1 MDKSIVAVDESHRR
15 SDSLASASKSL
26 GSLVQ
31 INSIAIDI
39 SCAMEEIESPAHEH
53 FSIRG
58 FVAGMRQKDRKMCLP
73 FASEGDDDDD
83 LVDNLPPLPVP
94 RFRWWQCSNCVPDIS
109 AERPTLEMPL
119 RDRSNAGTS
128 SCRNIDGVKDGL
140 FLHNIQN
147 TGDEHRSRDA
157 GDGTDDSPS
166 NKIIKYNPWCTE
178 GHKEATTSIKEKKNV
193 GDNEGGNPCEC
204 ITVANHFQI
213 RERHNS
219 TAADNPSARV
229 EEPENASSGS
239 DGAFSALPHRRKP
252 KLRSLADIMEEEKN
266 STSDHPRVRSTSS
279 SGMHVKSTETEA
291 DLDPQLQF
299 DVPADVAKGSKSPQR
314 KRKIGAP
321 EEDRGSLEM
330 TDAIATAK
338 RSKGPIP
345 EAEKTC
351 RRVEISDSE
360 SERDAPT
367 RLDLR
372 LSARTQ
378 QIKPRKQKALD
389 MSRKTRQNNIDN
401 RTVTMREVPKINS
414 VHSANV
420 QKHAITAETGF
431 CSAGHVPSAL
441 GGETGPYFGSFLSG
455 QQMDR
460 ISNLSKSKRPE
471 VEADPLMPTSKNILG
486 DCNIQG
492 KVALDLSLNS
502 YMGAEINSNHQVSFR
517 QPRGIPDLNE
527 SFTEKT
533 SIAQGKLLPTLPE
546 NRSLTLHKNMEMS
559 ASCSKEM
566 AREGRRQLGVPE
578 PQVFQNMDNN
588 LEPGGASDD
597 IPMEIVELLAKNQRE
612 RALGNS
618 RKHLLPEEINNS
630 IRGPPPVYVDGR
642 PGMTNFPFTNTRSG
656 VTVGS
661 GKMGVGQG
669 VLNFH
674 QVKIGQLDMGNLD
687 ESQFRLFSS
696 FTPSQPRKTQYSA
709 TNSIV
714 SAPRPSEGADL
725 LWPPRRKNVPFHL
738 SINQNHSVQSNGL
751 GLHPFSDQR
760 YKGKTISDTKGDGKK
775 SLRDQ
780 SSIKEGRIGSNPKS
794 VGSLDAYSNDTIPAM
809 QLLSLMDRGIVSGS
823 SFKVGTNGFLDKTF
837 SPCNHHPRL
846 NGNENQTDPFL
857 GASFFSQ
864 SSHTKDYPGLPNGVC
879 FSGESLKKSYL
890 QGQTPP
896 EQGNSKA
903 VNLEGPS
910 NLVTRPSRGN
920 LSLGVCTL
928 NRNPADFSI
937 PDARNE
943 FTISAKDLKSR
954 RRNALKERSRLVN
967 MEGQKRQ
974 RARKDASGKECP
986 RK

>member
-39 SCAMEEIESPAHEH
+39 SCAMEEIGSPAHEH

-58 FVAGMRQKDRKMCLP
+58 FVAGMRQKDRKMCSP
-73 FASEGDDDDD
+73 FSSEGDDV
-83 LVDNLPPLPVP
+83 VDNLPPLPVP

-109 AERPTLEMPL
+109 AERPTPEMSL

-128 SCRNIDGVKDGL
+128 SCLNIDGGKDGL

-157 GDGTDDSPS
+157 GDGKDTSP
-166 NKIIKYNPWCTE
+166 T
-178 GHKEATTSIKEKKNV
+178 IKEKKNV
-193 GDNEGGNPCEC
+193 GDNEGGNPCEFAE
-204 ITVANHFQI
+204 ANRFQI
-213 RERHNS
+213 RERHNN
-219 TAADNPSARV
+219 TAAENPSARV
-229 EEPENASSGS
+229 DEPENASSGS

-266 STSDHPRVRSTSS
+266 SPSDHPRVRSTSS
-279 SGMHVKSTETEA
+279 SGMQVKSTETEA

-314 KRKIGAP
+314 KRKAAAL
-321 EEDRGSLEM
+321 EEDRGPPEM
-330 TDAIATAK
+330 TYAIGTAK

-360 SERDAPT
+360 SERDVPN

-401 RTVTMREVPKINS
+401 RTVTMREEPNINS

-420 QKHAITAETGF
+420 QKHAIAPETGLG
-431 CSAGHVPSAL
+431 SMVHVASTL

-471 VEADPLMPTSKNILG
+471 VEADHSPLMPPSKNILG

-492 KVALDLSLNS
+492 KVALDLSLSS

-533 SIAQGKLLPTLPE
+533 SIAQGKQLSTLPE

-566 AREGRRQLGVPE
+566 AREGKRQLGVSE
-578 PQVFQNMDNN
+578 PQVVQNMDNN
-588 LEPGGASDD
+588 LEPGGAPDD

-612 RALGNS
+612 RALGNP

-630 IRGPPPVYVDGR
+630 IRGSPAVYVDGR

-661 GKMGVGQG
+661 VKTGVGQG

-674 QVKIGQLDMGNLD
+674 QVKNCQLDMGRVD

-696 FTPSQPRKTQYSA
+696 FTSGQQRKTQYSA

-714 SAPRPSEGADL
+714 SGPRPSEGADL
-725 LWPPRRKNVPFHL
+725 LWPPRRKNGPFHL
-738 SINQNHSVQSNGL
+738 SINQNHSVQPNGL

-760 YKGKTISDTKGDGKK
+760 YKGKIINDKKGEGKK

-780 SSIKEGRIGSNPKS
+780 SSVKRGRIGSNPKS

-823 SFKVGTNGFLDKTF
+823 SFKVGPNGFLDKTF

-846 NGNENQTDPFL
+846 NGNENQNDPFL

-864 SSHTKDYPGLPNGVC
+864 SSHTKDFPGLLNGVC
-879 FSGESLKKSYL
+879 FSGKSLKKSYL

-910 NLVTRPSRGN
+910 NLVTRPSRGS

>member
-53 FSIRG
+53 FSIR
-58 FVAGMRQKDRKMCLP
+58 
-73 FASEGDDDDD
+73 
-83 LVDNLPPLPVP
+83 
-94 RFRWWQCSNCVPDIS
+94 FRWWQCTNCVPDIS
-109 AERPTLEMPL
+109 AERPTPEMPL

-128 SCRNIDGVKDGL
+128 SCLNIDGGKDGL
-140 FLHNIQN
+140 FSHNIQN

-157 GDGTDDSPS
+157 GDEKDNSPS
-166 NKIIKYNPWCTE
+166 NKIIIYNPWCTE
-178 GHKEATTSIKEKKNV
+178 GHKATTSIKEKKNV

-204 ITVANHFQI
+204 SIEANRFQI
-213 RERHNS
+213 RERHND
-219 TAADNPSARV
+219 TAAENPSATV
-229 EEPENASSGS
+229 DEPENASSGS

-252 KLRSLADIMEEEKN
+252 KLRSLADIMEEENN

-279 SGMHVKSTETEA
+279 SGMQVKSTEMEA

-299 DVPADVAKGSKSPQR
+299 DVPTDVAKGSKSPQR
-314 KRKIGAP
+314 KRKAAAL
-321 EEDRGSLEM
+321 EEDRGPLEM
-330 TDAIATAK
+330 TYAIGTAK

-360 SERDAPT
+360 SERDVPT

-389 MSRKTRQNNIDN
+389 MSRKTRQNNVDN
-401 RTVTMREVPKINS
+401 RTVTIREVPKINS
-414 VHSANV
+414 GHSAT
-420 QKHAITAETGF
+420 QKHAIAAETGLG
-431 CSAGHVPSAL
+431 STVHVPSTL

-460 ISNLSKSKRPE
+460 LSNLSKSKRPE
-471 VEADPLMPTSKNILG
+471 VEADHSPLMPPSKNILG

-492 KVALDLSLNS
+492 KVALDLSLSS

-533 SIAQGKLLPTLPE
+533 SIAQGKQLPTLPE

-566 AREGRRQLGVPE
+566 AREGKRQLGVSE
-578 PQVFQNMDNN
+578 PQVVQNMDNN
-588 LEPGGASDD
+588 LEPGGAQDD

-612 RALGNS
+612 RALGNP

-630 IRGPPPVYVDGR
+630 IRGSPAVYVDGR

-661 GKMGVGQG
+661 GKTGVGQG

-674 QVKIGQLDMGNLD
+674 QVKNCQLDMGHLD

-696 FTPSQPRKTQYSA
+696 FTSSQQRKTQYSA

-714 SAPRPSEGADL
+714 SGPRPSEGADL

-738 SINQNHSVQSNGL
+738 SINQNHSIQPNGL

-760 YKGKTISDTKGDGKK
+760 YKGKTITDTKVDGKK

-780 SSIKEGRIGSNPKS
+780 SSVKEGRIGSNPKS

-823 SFKVGTNGFLDKTF
+823 SFKVGPNGFLDKTF

-846 NGNENQTDPFL
+846 NRNENQNDQFI

-864 SSHTKDYPGLPNGVC
+864 SSHTKDFPGLLNGVC

-890 QGQTPP
+890 QGQMHP

-920 LSLGVCTL
+920 QSLGVCTL

-954 RRNALKERSRLVN
+954 RRNALKERSHLVN
-967 MEGQKRQ
+967 MESQKRQ